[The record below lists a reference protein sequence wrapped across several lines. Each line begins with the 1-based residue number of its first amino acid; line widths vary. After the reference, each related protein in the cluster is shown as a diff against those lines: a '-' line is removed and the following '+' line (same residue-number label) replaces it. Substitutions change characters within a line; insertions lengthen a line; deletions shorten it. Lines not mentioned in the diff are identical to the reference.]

1 MIKKQILDWPTTHAM
16 SSSVKAV
23 NAVMPIE
30 MIVAPSISRLLSLQ
44 VQNPSCYD
52 ARLIHY
58 GE

>member
-1 MIKKQILDWPTTHAM
+1 M

-52 ARLIHY
+52 TRLIHY
-58 GE
+58 VNIGKRIRESKQKAA